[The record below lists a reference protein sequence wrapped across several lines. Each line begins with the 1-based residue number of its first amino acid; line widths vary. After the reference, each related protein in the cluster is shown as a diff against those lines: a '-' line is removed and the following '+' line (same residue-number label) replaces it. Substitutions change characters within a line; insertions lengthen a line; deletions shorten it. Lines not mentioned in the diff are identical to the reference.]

1 MTKAFDKPRYLPGG
15 EQPVILEKPL
25 LLSSLFMWTIVGI
38 VTGLV
43 TWAHFAQIDQAVPA
57 AGRLEPDGP
66 VKDVQ
71 APVGGV
77 VKEIKVKENQV
88 VKAGDVLLTLETRVT
103 EAEKRALTKAKA
115 SLESQI
121 QFFEAQLN
129 GGSLNGVASDP
140 GSDFIATQE
149 KLLAA
154 SLLERQ
160 TRRAA
165 TEQEI
170 AQLRA
175 QLDQA
180 QRQLRSAQEI
190 LLANQGI
197 LAQTETILKKS
208 EDTLEA
214 MRPVKDSGA
223 LSRLQFDRQDIE
235 VESRKAEVLS
245 RQSQITSTQADI
257 ERLSREETRLLAAIS
272 QAEERLS
279 NTIAQTEREIL
290 ERIATNQQRLTEV
303 NAQIERADQTLKY
316 QEIKAPIGGSVF
328 DIKVTGSGFVIPQN
342 SAEPLMKVVPNDK
355 LVAKVFITNRDIG
368 FINKRMESKDP
379 IEVDVKVDS
388 FPNLEFG
395 SIKGKLEWVGSDA
408 LPPVQERPFYA
419 FPAKIVLEQ
428 QVLRSGDCDNPAKTN
443 ACTVLPLQAGMSINT
458 NIKTR
463 KRSVLS
469 IFLSQFIGKA
479 KSLENVR

>member
-1 MTKAFDKPRYLPGG
+1 MTKAFDKPRYLPSP

-25 LLSSLFMWTIVGI
+25 LLSSLFMWTIIGM

-43 TWAHFAQIDQAVPA
+43 AWASIAQIDQSVPA
-57 AGRLEPDGP
+57 AGKLEPDGP
-66 VKDVQ
+66 VKNVQ

-77 VKEIKVKENQV
+77 VKEIKVKENDV
-88 VKAGDVLLTLETRVT
+88 VKAGQVLLTLETRIT

-115 SLESQI
+115 ALEAQI
-121 QFFEAQLN
+121 QFYQAQLN
-129 GGSLNGVASDP
+129 GGSLGVTIPDP

-180 QRQLRSAQEI
+180 QQQLRRAQEI
-190 LLANQGI
+190 LQANEGI

-208 EDTLEA
+208 EETLEA

-235 VESRKAEVLS
+235 VESRRAEVLS
-245 RQSQITSTQADI
+245 RQSQITSIKADI
-257 ERLSREETRLLAAIS
+257 ERLSREETRLLAAIA
-272 QAEERLS
+272 QAEERLR
-279 NTIAQTEREIL
+279 NTIAQTERDIL
-290 ERIATNQQRLTEV
+290 ERIATNQQRLNEV
-303 NAQIERADQTLKY
+303 NAQLERADQTLKY
-316 QEIKAPIGGSVF
+316 QEIKAPIDGTVF

-342 SAEPLMKVVPNDK
+342 SAEPLMKIVPNDK
-355 LVAKVFITNRDIG
+355 LVAKVYITNRDIG
-368 FINKRMESKDP
+368 FINKRMESKEP
-379 IEVDVKVDS
+379 IEVDVQVDS

-408 LPPVQERPFYA
+408 LPPIQERPFYA
-419 FPAKIVLEQ
+419 FPAKIVLEK
-428 QVLRSGDCDNPAKTN
+428 QVLYSGDCDNPAQPKN
-443 ACTVLPLQAGMSINT
+443 CVILPLQAGMSVNT

>member
-1 MTKAFDKPRYLPGG
+1 MTKAFDKPRYLPGS
-15 EQPVILEKPL
+15 EQPVILEKPI

-43 TWAHFAQIDQAVPA
+43 TWASFAQIDQSIPA
-57 AGRLEPDGP
+57 AGKLEPDGP

-77 VKEIKVKENQV
+77 VKELKVKENEV
-88 VKAGDVLLTLETRVT
+88 VKAGQVLMTLETRVT

-115 SLESQI
+115 ALEAQI
-121 QFFEAQLN
+121 SFYEAQLN
-129 GGSLNGVASDP
+129 GGSLSAMASDP
-140 GSDFIATQE
+140 GTDFIATQE
-149 KLLAA
+149 KLLTA
-154 SLLERQ
+154 SLVERQ

-180 QRQLRSAQEI
+180 QQQLRRAQEI
-190 LLANQGI
+190 LLANEGI
-197 LAQTETILKKS
+197 LSQTETILKKS
-208 EDTLEA
+208 EETLEA

-235 VESRKAEVLS
+235 VESRRAEVLS
-245 RQSQITSTQADI
+245 RRSQITSIQADI
-257 ERLSREETRLLAAIS
+257 DRLTREETRLLAAIA
-272 QAEERLS
+272 QAEERLG
-279 NTIAQTEREIL
+279 NAIAQTERDIL
-290 ERIATNQQRLTEV
+290 ERIAANQQRLNEV
-303 NAQIERADQTLKY
+303 NAQLERADQTLKY
-316 QEIKAPIGGSVF
+316 QEIKAPISGSVF
-328 DIKVTGSGFVIPQN
+328 NIKVTGNGFVIPQN
-342 SAEPLMKVVPNDK
+342 SAEPLMKIVPNDK
-355 LVAKVFITNRDIG
+355 LVAKVYITNRDIG
-368 FINKRMESKDP
+368 FINKRLESKEP
-379 IEVDVKVDS
+379 IPVDVKVDS

-395 SIKGKLEWVGSDA
+395 SIKGKVEWVGSDA
-408 LPPVQERPFYA
+408 LPPIQERPFYA

-428 QVLRSGDCDNPAKTN
+428 QVLRSGDCDNPAKKN
-443 ACTVLPLQAGMSINT
+443 DCIILPLQAGMSVNT

-463 KRSVLS
+463 KRSVMS